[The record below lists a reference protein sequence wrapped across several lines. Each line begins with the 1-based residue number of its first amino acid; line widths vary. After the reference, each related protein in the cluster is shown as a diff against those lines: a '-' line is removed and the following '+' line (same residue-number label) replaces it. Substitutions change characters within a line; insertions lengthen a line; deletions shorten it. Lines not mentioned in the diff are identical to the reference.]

1 MFLDRFQEHFAM
13 VRATGS
19 HLLSAALCLLM
30 PIASAAQDTAKKNS
44 DTPSSKSSVVS
55 TAKKPV
61 LAEIT
66 RVSTDEAARSAAQK
80 QAKKAAGGEAAEKS
94 AEADVIE
101 FQPAPKNTGSSG
113 KTVVAPSK
121 GSKKSALGKVHGEI
135 YGSADTKDAGT
146 HRAGASVG
154 ASSKTGKTA
163 VYVEAERGRSQQ
175 DPRH

>member
-1 MFLDRFQEHFAM
+1 MFLDRLQEHFAM
-13 VRATGS
+13 VRARGS
-19 HLLSAALCLLM
+19 LLLSAALCLLM
-30 PIASAAQDTAKKNS
+30 PIASAAQDTAKKSS

-55 TAKKPV
+55 TTKKPV
-61 LAEIT
+61 LAEVT
-66 RVSTDEAARSAAQK
+66 RVSTEGAARSVAQK
-80 QAKKAAGGEAAEKS
+80 QARKGAEEDGAQKAAEP
-94 AEADVIE
+94 DVLE

-121 GSKKSALGKVHGEI
+121 GSKKSALGKVHGKI

>member
-1 MFLDRFQEHFAM
+1 M

-55 TAKKPV
+55 TTKKPV

-66 RVSTDEAARSAAQK
+66 RVSTEVAARSVAQE
-80 QAKKAAGGEAAEKS
+80 QAKKVAEEDGVQKAAEAAEP
-94 AEADVIE
+94 DVLE
-101 FQPAPKNTGSSG
+101 FRPAPKNTGSSG

-121 GSKKSALGKVHGEI
+121 GSKKSALGKVHGKI

-154 ASSKTGKTA
+154 ASSKSGKTA